1 MAAKAG
7 VLVGGLL
14 LIVLVVGVMGG
25 DSSVHIFGDQLYT
38 FVHWLGHWIGK
49 LGHWI
54 GETWNSFFGDHTKKT
69 A

>member
-7 VLVGGLL
+7 LLVGGLL

-25 DSSVHIFGDQLYT
+25 DNSVHSFGDQLYT
-38 FVHWLGHWIGK
+38 FSHWLGHWLGK

-54 GETWNSFFGDHTKKT
+54 GETWNSFFGDHPKKT